1 MLYIRRLMKR
11 AQPAVVYA
19 RKKARQAEIEFT
31 LECNAQ
37 SESQSGVDGEGER
50 RKWRISTDS
59 NSQTMLSIKV
69 ITSLAIMASTALTG
83 AHAQNAGYLGAF
95 DATTGNFVGAVVTLE
110 TTGNTT
116 NYLSVQTFSNTC
128 NDGGPVFIQI
138 SGPKDPNAPYVS
150 LVAGVTDCPTAA
162 FMGPAPWAA
171 IAAADGFP
179 HGQYT
184 TPGTTRTTLQGGY
197 GNLKTF
203 CGECMTFTLGNA
215 VGRQVLLPQWK
226 DPNSHVY
233 TAMPVVQDNTFTR
246 LLATPNVQAYA
257 NFYGAAVQQVY
268 LSVFFR

>member
-1 MLYIRRLMKR
+1 
-11 AQPAVVYA
+11 
-19 RKKARQAEIEFT
+19 
-31 LECNAQ
+31 
-37 SESQSGVDGEGER
+37 
-50 RKWRISTDS
+50 
-59 NSQTMLSIKV
+59 MLSIKAL
-69 ITSLAIMASTALTG
+69 TSLAIMASTALTHV
-83 AHAQNAGYLGAF
+83 HAQCPQNAGYLGAF

-203 CGECMTFTLGNA
+203 CGECMTFALGNA

-257 NFYGAAVQQVY
+257 NFYSAAVQQVY